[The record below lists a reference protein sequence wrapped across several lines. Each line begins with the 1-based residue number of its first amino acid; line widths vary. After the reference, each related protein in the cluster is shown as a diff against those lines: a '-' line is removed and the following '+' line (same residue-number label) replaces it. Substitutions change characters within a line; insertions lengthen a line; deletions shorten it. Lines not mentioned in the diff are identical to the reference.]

1 MSEKRLALVTGTGA
15 LVPRAIAAAREQG
28 WVVRVFMFVPRDDLA
43 HEEPFQLRISRPD
56 QALREVRRFGA
67 THVCVVGGTHLSD
80 KDREDLAAIAD
91 DTPRREKQEGRG
103 DAALT
108 RLGNKLLAMLGIPF
122 IGVHEIISDLLAP
135 EGRIAGPEPDA
146 TLTRTLR
153 FAADTARRAGGFDL
167 GQAAVVS
174 GGRVIAI
181 EDIGGTDLLLRRCA
195 EFRAQGLIGD
205 GAGRLVL
212 GKTSKPGQPRHIDL
226 PAIGPDTISGA
237 VAAGIR
243 GIAVE
248 AGRTLLIEREALVAA
263 ADAAGI
269 SLVGFVFSDG

>member
-1 MSEKRLALVTGTGA
+1 MGEKRLALVTGTGA

-43 HEEPFQLRISRPD
+43 QEQPFQLRISRPD
-56 QALREVRRFGA
+56 QALREVKRFGA

-80 KDREDLAAIAD
+80 KDREDLAEIAHNG
-91 DTPRREKQEGRG
+91 PKREKQEGRG
-103 DAALT
+103 DAALSK
-108 RLGNKLLAMLGIPF
+108 LGNKLLAMLGIPF
-122 IGVHEIISDLLAP
+122 IGVHEIIADLLAP
-135 EGRIAGPEPDA
+135 EGRIAGPQPDA
-146 TLTRTLR
+146 ALARTLR
-153 FAADTARRAGGFDL
+153 FAADTARRAGVLDL

-181 EDIGGTDLLLRRCA
+181 EDIGGTDLLLQRCA
-195 EFRAQGLIGD
+195 EFRVRGLIGD

-226 PAIGPDTISGA
+226 PAIGPDTISG
-237 VAAGIR
+237 VMEAGIS

-248 AGRTLLIEREALVAA
+248 AGRTLLIEREALSAA
-263 ADAAGI
+263 ADAAG
-269 SLVGFVFSDG
+269 LCLWGFSFADD